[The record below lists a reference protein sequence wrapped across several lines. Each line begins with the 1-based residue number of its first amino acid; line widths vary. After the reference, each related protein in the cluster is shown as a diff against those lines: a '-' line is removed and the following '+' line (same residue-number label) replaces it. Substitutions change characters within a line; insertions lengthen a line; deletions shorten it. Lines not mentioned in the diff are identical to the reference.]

1 MKKRIFSM
9 LLVVCMV
16 FSSIPISA
24 LAVDSST
31 LPEAGTVQVAAQTQ
45 QDSSSDS
52 DGAEQGDTSAPV
64 ETPAPTEAPAKAPAE
79 APAEMQAGGD
89 TSLPAA
95 QNSTPESTPPQQDT
109 SVSSMGLAGAQ
120 MAPEDTVPEQF
131 SLTLGQTFYFDLSQD
146 TGTIKNG
153 VSDVI
158 GTINTALPDTTLH
171 YVPFTYV
178 GTVNCYSGADNGTST
193 PRSLFVADYNVGIA
207 VPWYLLNA
215 YNLIGGKTF
224 DTNYSLRSLSGGST
238 WINGYVYPT
247 TNEWD
252 TILNKAVLTDPIKNW
267 NGVFSYAQDYY
278 LTNNAPRC
286 VARGNN
292 KADDWSDIN
301 SNNNADFFGYRP
313 ALEVL
318 NAAALGK
325 EGLKAVALDFNG
337 GALNGAST
345 ATVVCAGSAFKA
357 PSGQGLTRPAGNTG
371 TGFYWKGSD
380 NKPYAAGDS
389 VPGSVTGL
397 TAQWSE
403 LPVTGKVWNGTSALY
418 FAGGS
423 GTSSAPY
430 QVATAEQLAL
440 LADIIGDCKWS
451 NGTGGEGATYGSN
464 FRADRVVVEGQSA
477 QTFETLKQACYQLT
491 ADIKLN
497 DTANYQ
503 SWSTSAPAN
512 SWNPIGAGWKN
523 PSATEKIFKGTFDG
537 NGKTISGVYFSSAVS
552 KTQPDGD
559 AYAGVG
565 LFGYNSGII
574 KNLTVAD
581 SYVEGLFSQATE
593 PASVGG
599 VVGVNKG
606 TVQNCQ
612 NTGIVVGHISVG
624 GIVGQNSS
632 QILDCKNTGKIIGT
646 ADYTG
651 GIAGASDS
659 KSEVQNC
666 QNSGAVLGKSS
677 LGGIIGQNSGTIQG
691 CQNSGAVM
699 MQDSEF
705 TSIVGGIAGS
715 NAYSCNISNCQ
726 NTGPISG
733 QQLIGGIVGFNDGGM
748 LDNCQNG
755 GAVSGIVMAGQR
767 VNNIGGVV
775 GQDAAGRVTNCTS
788 PKGLTKDATGD
799 VGSSIGQNIY
809 YSLIGHIYGYSS
821 SFDPNNSSEGI
832 EMGVAVTP
840 ATATI
845 EAGGTQQF
853 AATVGGK
860 STTEVKWSIVNGDEN
875 ASIDETG
882 KVAFK
887 DTAIG
892 GTYYAVKA
900 LSTTDST
907 KYAVVVMMVKMPP
920 AVAPKITTTSLK
932 EAKVGDNYEDVIA
945 ATGSPTPTIVLTNGA
960 LPAGL
965 KLTEDGKITGKPTT
979 ADEAGFTVKAVNSS
993 GMDVKIFSIKVKPA
1007 DVPPEAQWGLAGENG
1022 AVPES
1027 WTQGSL
1033 ADAMKYAN
1041 ELTSGTAYI
1050 QLLMDIDITSG
1061 IWFNNNKTTIFDLNG
1076 KTLDAKG
1083 KCGSI
1088 IWLQGG
1094 TFTLTDSST
1103 TDVEKQGA
1111 ITGGDGTLKGNNTA
1125 GAIVVGSA
1133 KMMMNG
1139 GRIIQNIGSL
1149 GGAIFIDGGS
1159 FTMTGGSIS
1168 GNTAAGGGGLYVK
1181 NGTAVMQGGSIS
1193 GNSTQYAGSG
1203 VCVYSGSIFKMLG
1216 GSITGNKVVGATF
1229 EEQGG
1234 AVYVIG
1240 STLIVGGSAKI
1251 ADNTQKGSHY
1261 SQTLSASNIFFANYS
1276 DLMTISKEV
1285 PLTKGAAFGVR
1296 TRENMFDGGT
1306 FSVTGQNDDDYSSYF
1321 FSDSSNYQVFND
1333 ENNVLQLGKK
1343 DPVAPTITTTSL
1355 PNGKVGAAYAQT
1367 LVASGYPSPT
1377 WSLKSGTL
1385 PAGLTLGADG
1395 KISGTP
1401 IMAGKS
1407 TFTVLARNGSG
1418 SDTKELSITVETVL
1432 SVQLPAGAASLD
1444 FGSVLDGY
1452 EALEAKTVT
1461 VTNNGTDSVTLAQP
1475 ASESYIIGTIT
1486 KTTLA
1491 NGESAT
1497 FTVVPKTGLA
1507 AGKYNTSV
1515 AIQSGS
1521 YTYGSVALAFTV
1533 QARTPAAPK
1542 ITTESLSAGEVG
1554 DPFAETLTATGYPVP
1569 TWSIATGALP
1579 AGLTLAADGKISG
1592 TPAASGVFTFTVKAT
1607 NASGSDTKQLILTIS
1622 SPVTSVSISP
1632 AATTVK
1638 KTKTQ
1643 QFTAVAQGITD
1654 QTFTWSLEGATNS
1667 SISTSG
1673 LLTVGGRESAEAFI
1687 VIATSTVDSSKVARA
1702 AVTVA
1707 LAPKVCT
1714 VTFQSDGGSAVPAIS
1729 GIEEGLT
1736 IQLPNNPQKENC
1748 RFDGWYTQKNGGGQ
1762 AFTSN
1767 TPVTDSMTV
1776 YAKWT
1781 KMVTLKG
1788 TVVEESTETPV
1799 SGATVTLSPTYG
1811 TTGVVTDEQG
1821 EFSFG
1826 VVPQDYFTVTAA
1838 FTDGSSVMANVTGD
1852 YGNIKITKPKP
1863 RLAITTQPQ
1872 DTYIIRGI
1880 AGQSAT
1886 FTVQGQRTPALADS
1900 VAYEWWWLKD
1910 ATPSGQNP
1918 DVKMEGSGSQMTINQ
1933 SNGNLPDRGTYQ
1945 LYALAYSSDGVPLQ
1959 AISRVAS
1966 LKVVGVNTIEGTV
1979 LNKGKLVENA
1989 KVELVYAGDTWPYG
2003 STAMTSSQ
2011 NAQTTGADG
2020 AYRFE
2025 LVPDGKYT
2033 LVITLPNSGGVVNC
2047 GPLDFPKQNPEK
2059 PVDIVVP
2066 DSAQIQISGQP
2077 QDVTVKNGTAASLS
2091 VAAVTTDNTPLTYQW
2106 YKTVKN
2112 DNQGGFAILGATDKA
2127 YSPATSEKGTYYYY
2141 CTVSAGSLN
2150 AVTTRAA
2157 RVTVF
2162 TYGVIQGTV
2171 QTKDKQPIKGA
2182 EVTLINLDSP
2192 VKTGFTTSQN
2202 PQTTL
2207 ANGKY
2212 RFEEVPDGTYQ
2223 LQIKLPGGEK
2233 VEVQPITVPTVV
2245 PDIPVIPPEKPTI
2258 SITKQPE
2265 SVTVALNDTA
2275 QFAVGAGASNGGTV
2289 LYQWYSNKANSNKG
2303 GKAVEGAVEAVY
2315 RAPTTAKGVTYYYC
2329 VMQAAGA
2336 DMVTSTTARLTVR
2349 NTPVN
2354 NLITVEGDVLD
2365 AGGQKVENAV
2375 VTLAPS
2381 AGTSQNPQ
2389 TTKADGHYKFE
2400 NLPDGLYTVTVQLP
2414 GGGEVDKKIVIEDGK
2429 ITPTPPSDIEVP
2441 AENRIT
2447 ITQQPQDATITTGM
2461 AANFTVKASATKAA
2475 VTYQWYQSTTGAA
2488 GSGAKLEGKTEETLT
2503 LGQQP
2508 EGQSYY
2514 YCVVSSGNAISVST
2528 VAAKL
2533 VVTKAKGNNG
2543 DVNGNVIEDD
2553 NGKKVKDATVR
2564 LMKNGTDGIQ
2574 FGPALTT
2581 GSDGMFE
2588 FQNIPYGSYSLVAQK
2603 GSSTVTRQITVKAAS
2618 ATENLVMASGAK
2630 VTKVVVQ
2637 GSKTPSAA
2645 VENLEAMFTSTDNT
2659 IARQPGATVEIKLV
2673 VQQQDDPADKSSIAV
2688 ALGDHQKVGLYL
2700 DAKLV
2705 KTINGS
2711 VLNDG
2716 TQTIQPTSNQAL
2728 RIVLDLPLE
2737 LQGKA
2742 GYQIL
2747 RSHTE
2752 NGVTD
2757 VRTITPEYDAVL
2769 QTLSFDAD
2777 VFSTYAVAYTKPQQY
2792 TATVVGSEAGAST
2805 GTGLYEAGTSVTVAA
2820 GAKTGFTFAG
2830 WASSDGVDF
2839 ANTHNATTTFMMPGK
2854 NVTVTATWVANSSDD
2869 SDPNNGGS
2877 SGSSSG
2883 NSSNGGGTGGGS
2895 SSGPSSSSG
2904 STKVKDK
2911 KPSGTSSSSSSKN
2924 STGGSSSNST
2934 GKNDD
2939 AKDLNKEKDL
2949 GLQKIADARQQ
2960 AIDAL
2965 PESLPDKER
2974 KEALDKI
2981 DQIYTKAVTSLKD
2994 ANSAQ
2999 AIADS
3004 IAQAASGFDAVT
3016 SAAGGSMAGQP
3027 AKPFVLLS
3035 LLLAFAAVTAAVLCV
3050 LQKRSRKKQGLA
3062 AGAALLAVVIFVLTS
3077 GLQGFAVANWWTVA
3091 IGALAVIAAATFL
3104 PKNSKEAGPN

>member
-9 LLVVCMV
+9 LLAVCMV
-16 FSSIPISA
+16 FSSVPISA

-31 LPEAGTVQVAAQTQ
+31 PTQAGTVQAETQTQ
-45 QDSSSDS
+45 DDSLGGTGAGQSDAS
-52 DGAEQGDTSAPV
+52 
-64 ETPAPTEAPAKAPAE
+64 TPAATPAE
-79 APAEMQAGGD
+79 DD

-95 QNSTPESTPPQQDT
+95 QNSTPDSTLPQQDT
-109 SVSSMGLAGAQ
+109 SSSSVGLADAQ
-120 MAPEDTVPEQF
+120 LSPEGTVPEQF

-146 TGTIKNG
+146 AGTIKNG

-158 GTINTALPDTTLH
+158 GTINAALPDTTLH

-178 GTVNCYSGADNGTST
+178 GTVNCYSGADKGTST

-207 VPWYLLNA
+207 GTWYLLNA
-215 YNLIGGKTF
+215 YNLVGGKTF
-224 DTNYSLRSLSGGST
+224 DTNYTLRVLSGGST
-238 WINGYVYPT
+238 WISGYVYPT

-252 TILNKAVLTDPIKNW
+252 TILNKAGLTEPIKNW
-267 NGVFSYAQDYY
+267 SGVFSYAQDYY

-286 VARGNN
+286 VVRGNN
-292 KADDWSDIN
+292 KADAWSDIN
-301 SNNNADFFGYRP
+301 SNNNSDFLGYRP

-318 NAAALGK
+318 NAGTLGID
-325 EGLKAVALDFNG
+325 GLKAIALDFNG
-337 GALNGAST
+337 GALNGAGT
-345 ATVVCAGSAFKA
+345 ATVVCAGSSFKA
-357 PSGQGLTRPAGNTG
+357 PGAQGLTRPEGNTG

-380 NKPYAAGDS
+380 NKPYAVGDS
-389 VPGSVTGL
+389 VPSSVTGL

-403 LPVTGKVWNGTSALY
+403 LPVTGKVWKGTSALY

-430 QVATAEQLAL
+430 QIATAEQLAL

-464 FRADRVVVEGQSA
+464 LQADRVVVEGQSA

-497 DTANYQ
+497 DTANYKN
-503 SWSTSAPAN
+503 WGTSAPGN
-512 SWNPIGAGWKN
+512 SWHPIGAGWEN

-537 NGKTISGVYFSSAVS
+537 NGKTISGLYFSSAVS

-559 AYAGVG
+559 AYFGVG
-565 LFGYNSGII
+565 LFGYNSGTI
-574 KNLTVAD
+574 KNLAVTD
-581 SYVEGLFSQATE
+581 SYVEGFFSQASE
-593 PASVGG
+593 AAFVGG
-599 VVGVNKG
+599 VVGINKG

-612 NTGIVVGHISVG
+612 NTGIVVGRIKVG

-646 ADYTG
+646 TDSTG
-651 GIAGASDS
+651 GIAGAGDS

-666 QNSGAVLGKSS
+666 QNSGTVLGKAS

-691 CQNSGAVM
+691 CQNSGAIM

-733 QQLIGGIVGFNDGGM
+733 QQLIGGIVGLNDGGM

-767 VNNIGGVV
+767 VNCIGGVV
-775 GQDAAGRVTNCTS
+775 GQDNAGRVTNCTS

-799 VGSSIGQNIY
+799 VGISLGQNIY

-945 ATGSPTPTIVLTNGA
+945 ATGSPAPTVVLTNGA

-979 ADEAGFTVKAVNSS
+979 ADEVGFTVKAVNSS
-993 GMDVKIFSIKVKPA
+993 GIDFKTFSIKVNPA

-1022 AVPES
+1022 AAPES

-1033 ADAMKYAN
+1033 VDAMKYAN

-1061 IWFNNNKTTIFDLNG
+1061 IWFDNNKTTIFDLNG

-1083 KCGSI
+1083 TCGSI

-1111 ITGGDGTLKGNNTA
+1111 ITGGNGTLNGNKTA
-1125 GAIVVGSA
+1125 GGIIVGSA
-1133 KMMMNG
+1133 KMIMNG

-1149 GGAIFIDGGS
+1149 GGAISIDGGN

-1168 GNTAAGGGGLYVK
+1168 GNTAAAGGGLYV
-1181 NGTAVMQGGSIS
+1181 NTGTAVMQGGSIS
-1193 GNSTQYAGSG
+1193 GNSTQSAGSG
-1203 VCVYSGSIFKMLG
+1203 VCVYTGSIFKMLG

-1229 EEQGG
+1229 DEMGG
-1234 AVYVIG
+1234 AVYVAG

-1251 ADNTQKGSHY
+1251 AGNTQQGFRY
-1261 SQTLSASNIFFANYS
+1261 SQTVSDSNIFFANYS

-1296 TRENMFDGGT
+1296 TRENMFIGGT

-1321 FSDSSNYQVFND
+1321 SSDSSDYQVFND
-1333 ENNVLQLGKK
+1333 ENNVMRLGKK
-1343 DPVAPTITTTSL
+1343 DPVAPTITTASL

-1385 PAGLTLGADG
+1385 PAGLTLGVDG

-1401 IMAGKS
+1401 TAAGKS
-1407 TFTVLARNGSG
+1407 TFTVTARNSSG

-1432 SVQLPAGAASLD
+1432 SVQLPSGAASLD

-1461 VTNNGTDSVTLAQP
+1461 VTNNGTESITLAQP
-1475 ASESYIIGTIT
+1475 TSVSYTIGTIT

-1497 FTVVPKTGLA
+1497 FTVTPKTGLA

-1542 ITTESLSAGEVG
+1542 ITTESLSAGGVG
-1554 DPFAETLTATGYPVP
+1554 DPFAETLTATGYPAP
-1569 TWSIATGALP
+1569 DWNIATGALP
-1579 AGLTLAADGKISG
+1579 AGLTLATDGKISG
-1592 TPAASGVFTFTVKAT
+1592 TPTASGVFIFTVKAT
-1607 NASGSDTKQLILTIS
+1607 NASGSDTKQLKLSIS
-1622 SPVTSVSISP
+1622 SPITAVSISP
-1632 AATTVK
+1632 AAATVK

-1654 QTFTWSLEGATNS
+1654 QTFHWSIEGATNS
-1667 SISTSG
+1667 SISQSG
-1673 LLTVGGRESAEAFI
+1673 LLTVGGRESANTLT
-1687 VIATSTVDSSKVARA
+1687 VKATSTVDSSKVASA
-1702 AVTVA
+1702 TVTV
-1707 LAPKVCT
+1707 LPAPKVCT
-1714 VTFQSDGGSAVPAIS
+1714 VTFYSEGGSAVAAIS
-1729 GIEEGLT
+1729 GVEEGMT
-1736 IQLPNNPQKENC
+1736 IQLPDKPQKENS
-1748 RFDGWYTQKNGGGQ
+1748 RFDGWYTQKNGGGT
-1762 AFTSN
+1762 AFTGN
-1767 TPVTDSMTV
+1767 TPVTGSITV

-1781 KMVTLKG
+1781 KLVTIEG
-1788 TVVEESTETPV
+1788 IVVEEGTETPV
-1799 SGATVTLSPTYG
+1799 SGATVTLSPDYG
-1811 TTGVVTDEQG
+1811 NAAAVTGAQGKFGFTD
-1821 EFSFG
+1821 
-1826 VVPQDYFTVTAA
+1826 VPEGYFTVTAA
-1838 FTDGSSVMANVTGD
+1838 FADGTTVAVNVTGD
-1852 YGNIKITKPKP
+1852 YGNIKIIKPKP
-1863 RLAITTQPQ
+1863 RLDITTQPQ
-1872 DTYIIRGI
+1872 DAYIIKGI

-1886 FTVQGQRTPALADS
+1886 FKVLGQRTPDIADS

-1910 ATPSGQNP
+1910 ATPSGQSP
-1918 DVKMEGSGSQMTINQ
+1918 DVKLEGSGSQMTINQ
-1933 SNGNLPDRGTYQ
+1933 SNGNIPDRGTYQ
-1945 LYALAYSSDGVPLQ
+1945 LYALAYTSDGVPLQ

-1989 KVELVYAGDTWPYG
+1989 KVELVYAGGAWPYG

-2020 AYRFE
+2020 AYSFE

-2033 LVITLPNSGGVVNC
+2033 LVITLPNSGGVIHC
-2047 GPLDFPKQNPEK
+2047 GPLNLPKLDPDK
-2059 PVDIVVP
+2059 PIEIVVP
-2066 DSAQIQISGQP
+2066 ESGQIQISGQP
-2077 QDVTVKNGTAASLS
+2077 QDATVKNNTATSLS
-2091 VAAVTTDNTPLTYQW
+2091 VEAATTNGTPVTYQW
-2106 YKTVKN
+2106 YKTAKN
-2112 DNQGGFAILGATDKA
+2112 NNQGGTAISGATEKT
-2127 YSPATSEKGTYYYY
+2127 YTPATSEKGTYYYY

-2157 RVTVF
+2157 QVTVF
-2162 TYGVIQGTV
+2162 TYGTIQGTV
-2171 QTKDKQPIKGA
+2171 QTKDKQVVKGA
-2182 EVTLINLDSP
+2182 EVTLVNLDSP

-2202 PQTTL
+2202 PQTTV
-2207 ANGKY
+2207 ADGKY

-2223 LQIKLPGGEK
+2223 LIIKLPDGEEFK
-2233 VEVQPITVPTVV
+2233 VQPITVPTVV
-2245 PDIPVIPPEKPTI
+2245 PDIPAVRPDKPAI

-2265 SVTVALNDTA
+2265 SSTVSLNDTVR
-2275 QFAVGAGASNGGTV
+2275 FTVGAGVSNGGTV
-2289 LYQWYSNKANSNKG
+2289 LYQWYRNTTNSNTG
-2303 GKAVEGAVEAVY
+2303 GKAIDGAVAADY
-2315 RAPTTAKGVTYYYC
+2315 RASTDAKGVSYYYC
-2329 VMQAAGA
+2329 VMQADGA
-2336 DMVTSTTARLTVR
+2336 DAVTSAVARLTVR

-2354 NLITVEGDVLD
+2354 NLITVEGDVAD
-2365 AGGQKVENAV
+2365 ANGQKVENAT
-2375 VTLAPS
+2375 VTLSPA

-2389 TTKADGHYKFE
+2389 TTKVDGHYKFE
-2400 NLPDGLYTVTVQLP
+2400 NLPDGAYTVTVQLP
-2414 GGGEVDKKIVIEDGK
+2414 GGGEVTKKIVIEDGK
-2429 ITPTPPSDIEVP
+2429 VTPTPPSDIEIP
-2441 AENRIT
+2441 AENSIT
-2447 ITQQPQDATITTGM
+2447 ITQQPQDAAITTAM
-2461 AANFTVKASATKAA
+2461 TANFTVKAAASKAA
-2475 VTYQWYQSTTGAA
+2475 AFYQWYQSTTGTV
-2488 GSGAKLEGKTEETLT
+2488 GSGAKLEGKTEATLT
-2503 LGQQP
+2503 LDQQP
-2508 EGQSYY
+2508 EGESYY
-2514 YCVVSSGNAISVST
+2514 YCIVSSDNAPSVST

-2533 VVTKAKGNNG
+2533 VVTKAKDDKG

-2553 NGKKVKDATVR
+2553 NGEKVKDATVR

-2581 GSDGMFE
+2581 GSDGMFKFE
-2588 FQNIPYGSYSLVAQK
+2588 NIPYGSYSLVAQK

-2618 ATENLVMASGAK
+2618 ATEDLVMSSGAK
-2630 VTKVVVQ
+2630 ITKVVVQ

-2659 IARQPGATVEIKLV
+2659 IAQQPGASVEIKLV
-2673 VQQQDDPADKSSIAV
+2673 VQQQDDPADKGSITTAM
-2688 ALGDHQKVGLYL
+2688 GGQQQVGLYL

-2711 VLNDG
+2711 VVRDG
-2716 TQTIQPTSNQAL
+2716 TQNIQPTSEQAL

-2752 NGVTD
+2752 NGVTN
-2757 VRTITPEYDAVL
+2757 VRTITPDYDATL

-2777 VFSTYAVAYTKPQQY
+2777 AFSTYAVVYTKPQKY
-2792 TATVVGSEAGAST
+2792 TATVMGASAGA
-2805 GTGLYEAGTSVTVAA
+2805 GTGLYEAGASVTVQA
-2820 GAKTGFTFAG
+2820 GTKAGFTFAG
-2830 WASSDGVDF
+2830 WTSSDGVAF
-2839 ANTHNATTTFMMPGK
+2839 ANAHNATTTFTMPGK

-2869 SDPNNGGS
+2869 SDPNNGGN
-2877 SGSSSG
+2877 SSSSSSS
-2883 NSSNGGGTGGGS
+2883 SSNGGGMGGGGGS
-2895 SSGPSSSSG
+2895 SSSSSSNSG
-2904 STKVKDK
+2904 STKAKDK
-2911 KPSGTSSSSSSKN
+2911 KPASTSSSSSSSEN
-2924 STGGSSSNST
+2924 SNNGSSSSSG

-2939 AKDLNKEKDL
+2939 SQNLGKEKDL
-2949 GLQKIADARQQ
+2949 GLQRLADARQQ
-2960 AIDAL
+2960 AIEAL
-2965 PESLPDKER
+2965 PGSLTEKKR
-2974 KEALDKI
+2974 KAALDEI
-2981 DQIYTKAVTSLKD
+2981 DQIYTKAVDGLKD
-2994 ANSAQ
+2994 ANSTQ
-2999 AIADS
+2999 AIADMV
-3004 IAQAASGFDAVT
+3004 AQAASGFAAAT
-3016 SAAGGSMAGQP
+3016 SAAGGESGQY

-3035 LLLAFAAVTAAVLCV
+3035 LLLALAAIAAAILCV
-3050 LQKRSRKKQGLA
+3050 LQRRGRKKQVLA
-3062 AGAALLAVVIFVLTS
+3062 ASAALLAVVTLILTS
-3077 GLQGFAVANWWTVA
+3077 GLNGFAFANLWTLA
-3091 IGALAVIAAATFL
+3091 IGALAVVAVATL
-3104 PKNSKEAGPN
+3104 LLKNSKETGPN